1 MVSSCSKVNY
11 IHFYFRTIWISF
23 TTERVQT
30 RQSQIMGG
38 GLARILDYHF
48 PRFSSS
54 DEWIRVISH
63 IILLRFILIH
73 GISSEFAGNT
83 EKLPTSWIWNFQ
95 ESAWL
100 KLKFRNFPDLLG
112 WSSKSE
118 SSRQLVSDEHRRA
131 ENSRFLKSLHVFSI
145 TGSYKDTCMHAN
157 TLKKIEF
164 VEPLVQNLV
173 QNPRQTPPFVCQNL
187 TFWSHTSWKWGGWIF
202 FSAKIIISKRVIF
215 NPPGTFEIVHR
226 LLHISMRKSKFW
238 WFGAKNAIFGASE
251 LNFSVCGQRIQKS
264 QAVSW
269 ITMM

>member
-83 EKLPTSWIWNFQ
+83 EKLPTSWIWNIQ
-95 ESAWL
+95 ESACL
-100 KLKFRNFPDLLG
+100 KLKFRNFQDLLG
-112 WSSKSE
+112 WISDSVIIQSQVASSFRMPRNG
-118 SSRQLVSDEHRRA
+118 SRTRD
-131 ENSRFLKSLHVFSI
+131 
-145 TGSYKDTCMHAN
+145 
-157 TLKKIEF
+157 
-164 VEPLVQNLV
+164 
-173 QNPRQTPPFVCQNL
+173 
-187 TFWSHTSWKWGGWIF
+187 SWGFCNF
-202 FSAKIIISKRVIF
+202 FR
-215 NPPGTFEIVHR
+215 
-226 LLHISMRKSKFW
+226 
-238 WFGAKNAIFGASE
+238 
-251 LNFSVCGQRIQKS
+251 
-264 QAVSW
+264 
-269 ITMM
+269 